1 MDSNSGTSESYVGS
15 GQVANFCFQL
25 LLLFF
30 VTSVV
35 ILFMDIIT
43 DILTAV
49 EFFCRGDKYW
59 GVSTL
64 IPIFAPFV
72 AKVAVTLVGLARC
85 FRKTSAEPAL
95 GTSKQG
101 DPKQKPELLHH
112 KKYVS
117 IGAYNCSFSYT

>member
-1 MDSNSGTSESYVGS
+1 MDSNSGPSESYVGS

-117 IGAYNCSFSYT
+117 IGAYNCSFSCT